1 MCVFREPLG
10 VALAM
15 GPIRMTLTQLRYIV
29 AIADAG
35 LNITLAAE
43 RVHATQ
49 PGLSKQLKQ
58 LEGEL
63 GFQLFLRKGKSL
75 DAVTTA
81 GQQVIARARTILGEA
96 ANIRALAANLRND
109 AQGELV
115 IVTTHTQARFV
126 LPPAVAGVK
135 RRFPDV
141 GIRLEP
147 HGDAE
152 LMDLLGKG
160 EADLAIVST
169 AGQPPVAD
177 VVIPLYR
184 WDRVIVVPS
193 AHALAALGRAPRIE
207 EIAAYPLVSYESSL
221 APDSSL
227 RRAFVN
233 AGVELKLA
241 VTARDADLIKTY
253 VRAGLGVG
261 VFAEMAMTD
270 ADSAD
275 LRVLPATGLLPTCT
289 AWVVL
294 RGDRVLRDYALEL
307 IAALAPQIDRRD
319 VARVVQGAASADWPP
334 PPHWRDRLALPAK
347 GARAA

>member
-1 MCVFREPLG
+1 
-10 VALAM
+10 
-15 GPIRMTLTQLRYIV
+15 MTLTQLRYIV

-75 DAVTTA
+75 DSITTA
-81 GQQVIARARTILGEA
+81 GQQVIGRARTILAEA

-126 LPPAVAGVK
+126 LPNAIANVK
-135 RRFPDV
+135 RRYPDV
-141 GIRLEP
+141 GVRLEP
-147 HGDAE
+147 HGDSE
-152 LMDLLGKG
+152 LMELLGKG

-169 AGQPPVAD
+169 AGQVPNAD
-177 VVIPLYR
+177 LAIPLFR
-184 WDRVIVVPS
+184 WERVVVVPRT
-193 AHALAALGRAPRIE
+193 HALASLGRAPTIG

-221 APDSSL
+221 APESSL
-227 RRAFVN
+227 RRAFVQ
-233 AGVELKLA
+233 AGVEPKLA
-241 VTARDADLIKTY
+241 VTARDADVIKTY

-261 VFAEMAMTD
+261 VFAEMALTEAD
-270 ADSAD
+270 AAD
-275 LRVLPATGLLPTCT
+275 LFVLPSEGLLPTCT

-294 RGDRVLRDYALEL
+294 RRDRVLRDYALDL
-307 IAALAPQIDRRD
+307 IAALAPQVDRRD
-319 VARVVQGAASADWPP
+319 VVRVVQGAASADWPEP
-334 PPHWRDRLALPAK
+334 PDWHDIARRP
-347 GARAA
+347 GIVRAA

>member
-1 MCVFREPLG
+1 
-10 VALAM
+10 
-15 GPIRMTLTQLRYIV
+15 MTLTQLRYIV

-75 DAVTTA
+75 DTVTAA
-81 GQQVIARARTILGEA
+81 GQQVVARARTILAEA
-96 ANIRALAANLRND
+96 ANIRALAANLRSD
-109 AQGELV
+109 VQGELV
-115 IVTTHTQARFV
+115 IITTHTQARFV
-126 LPPAVAGVK
+126 LPTAIAGLK

-141 GIRLEP
+141 GVRLEP
-147 HGDAE
+147 HGDTE
-152 LMDLLGKG
+152 LMELLGKG

-169 AGQPPVAD
+169 AGAPPNAD
-177 VVIPLYR
+177 LAIPLFR
-184 WDRVIVVPS
+184 WDRVVLVPRT
-193 AHALAALGRAPRIE
+193 HALAGLGRAPRIDE
-207 EIAAYPLVSYESSL
+207 LAAHSLVSYESSL
-221 APDSSL
+221 APESSL
-227 RRAFVN
+227 RRAFVA
-233 AGVELKLA
+233 AGFEPKLA

-261 VFAEMAMTD
+261 VLAEMALVD
-270 ADSAD
+270 DDLVD
-275 LRVLPATGLLPTCT
+275 LRVLPSDGLLPTCT

-294 RGDRVLRDYALEL
+294 RRDRVLRDYALDL

-319 VARVVQGAASADWPP
+319 IVRVVQGAATADWPE
-334 PPHWRDRLALPAK
+334 PPHWRELTERAK
-347 GARAA
+347 VVRAA